1 MTSVVASFIR
11 DLDVVLGG
19 KAYSLHKKEIKLS
32 FTLILHHKYTWL
44 NVCRMHHIQGL
55 GTHRSILTVCKFFQH
70 ASLNCRQVTNSAF
83 SEIFSR
89 SNFYLFFLRDLTH
102 FLSLPYSKAFS
113 FHFTRETSRSKEVFI
128 FLCSNQNLPAAA
140 AQAKNRALMICY
152 IVFVHCLCTS
162 SAPQCSLRP

>member
-1 MTSVVASFIR
+1 MTSVVASFMR

-19 KAYSLHKKEIKLS
+19 KAHSLHKKEIELS
-32 FTLILHHKYTWL
+32 FTLILHHKYTLL

-70 ASLNCRQVTNSAF
+70 ASRQVTNSAF

-113 FHFTRETSRSKEVFI
+113 FHFRRATSSSKEVFI
-128 FLCSNQNLPAAA
+128 FLYVQIKTCQQLQP
-140 AQAKNRALMICY
+140 KPKIE
-152 IVFVHCLCTS
+152 H
-162 SAPQCSLRP
+162 

>member
-83 SEIFSR
+83 SEIFYM
-89 SNFYLFFLRDLTH
+89 FQL
-102 FLSLPYSKAFS
+102 LSLILTRSYPFS
-113 FHFTRETSRSKEVFI
+113 FTSLFQSFLLPFYKRNKPFQGSVHFFMFKSK
-128 FLCSNQNLPAAA
+128 LASSCSPSQ
-140 AQAKNRALMICY
+140 K
-152 IVFVHCLCTS
+152 
-162 SAPQCSLRP
+162 